1 MKKPMSAVYET
12 TTVMYPRFKDRLTKG
27 QRTEAI
33 VAHYAS
39 KYGWTVDGIGA
50 IGSPNKAPSLITT
63 NSEGDFEYTRSP
75 DLVMEKWPLQPI
87 AIEVKSKK
95 TYNGSIKIDEERMEY
110 IRKWSQLKRQLVIW
124 VIERSDHDNELVCA
138 STEKLW
144 SSYHTYDPYST
155 KFESSELQPTFLFF
169 PEVFVP
175 FKRVLETQL
184 NHIQMTQSMYL
195 PNKEGEMEL
204 I

>member
-1 MKKPMSAVYET
+1 
-12 TTVMYPRFKDRLTKG
+12 MYPRFKDRLTKG

-63 NSEGDFEYTRSP
+63 NAEGDFEYTRSP

-110 IRKWSQLKRQLVIW
+110 IRKWSQNHYDVTVFTFYK
-124 VIERSDHDNELVCA
+124 SYVC
-138 STEKLW
+138 T
-144 SSYHTYDPYST
+144 
-155 KFESSELQPTFLFF
+155 
-169 PEVFVP
+169 
-175 FKRVLETQL
+175 
-184 NHIQMTQSMYL
+184 
-195 PNKEGEMEL
+195 
-204 I
+204 